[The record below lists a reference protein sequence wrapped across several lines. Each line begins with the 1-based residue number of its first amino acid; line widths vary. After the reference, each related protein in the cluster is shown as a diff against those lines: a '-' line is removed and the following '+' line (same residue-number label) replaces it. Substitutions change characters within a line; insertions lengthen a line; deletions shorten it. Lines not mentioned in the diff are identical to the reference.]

1 MFQTRLN
8 LINRDSLVLFGLI
21 PPVKRKIFDRLTS
34 SLCSDIGKMVKEEE
48 RRESFR
54 PVYSGNWKVS
64 ICYRVLLFFFL
75 RGNLREAVKY
85 SNCS

>member
-1 MFQTRLN
+1 
-8 LINRDSLVLFGLI
+8 
-21 PPVKRKIFDRLTS
+21 
-34 SLCSDIGKMVKEEE
+34 MVKEEE

>member
-1 MFQTRLN
+1 MG
-8 LINRDSLVLFGLI
+8 SLVLFSRLN
-21 PPVKRKIFDRLTS
+21 PPCKKENFDRLTS

-64 ICYRVLLFFFL
+64 ICYRVLLFFFFFL

>member
-8 LINRDSLVLFGLI
+8 LINRDRLFSFLGLI

-64 ICYRVLLFFFL
+64 ICYRVLLFFFFFF
-75 RGNLREAVKY
+75 
-85 SNCS
+85 

>member
-1 MFQTRLN
+1 
-8 LINRDSLVLFGLI
+8 
-21 PPVKRKIFDRLTS
+21 
-34 SLCSDIGKMVKEEE
+34 MVKEEE
-48 RRESFR
+48 RLR

-64 ICYRVLLFFFL
+64 ICYRVLLFFFFFL

>member
-1 MFQTRLN
+1 
-8 LINRDSLVLFGLI
+8 
-21 PPVKRKIFDRLTS
+21 
-34 SLCSDIGKMVKEEE
+34 MVKEEE

-64 ICYRVLLFFFL
+64 ICYRVLLFFFFFFI